1 MSVPDVLAVTWADL
15 LCLCELPGGGAR
27 ELQPASLRGQGCD
40 REAESAPLSAR
51 SCRSL
56 PGLRSLC
63 PRLSAGLDREGSLSR
78 LHVGPRG
85 VALGLHPR
93 RQIWGSG
100 CQRSPELWRVAGP
113 GWSCASPE
121 WAASCLGLQLSQAWR
136 GPRGPRTS
144 VQHTAHTASSRAGP
158 FLDRQPICSCSSH
171 CVGGGRWGEARGQV
185 WSKQHCPQLL
195 PVVRAGLR
203 SPVRR
208 VGSCCERARG
218 RSRLSSWI

>member
-144 VQHTAHTASSRAGP
+144 VQHTAHTASFACGALSGP
-158 FLDRQPICSCSSH
+158 TAHLLL
-171 CVGGGRWGEARGQV
+171 
-185 WSKQHCPQLL
+185 LL
-195 PVVRAGLR
+195 PLCGRRTVGRGSGPSLEQAALPTAPPRRQGRAQEPG
-203 SPVRR
+203 
-208 VGSCCERARG
+208 A
-218 RSRLSSWI
+218 